1 MAWYSSP
8 HSITPLNGI
17 APMTTLRLHQI
28 TARENRAL
36 FERLVTHL
44 RETMMRRA
52 ARKALMQLDD
62 RSLKDI
68 GLSRSSLMSD
78 LF

>member
-1 MAWYSSP
+1 
-8 HSITPLNGI
+8 
-17 APMTTLRLHQI
+17 MTTLRLHEI

-44 RETMMRRA
+44 REKLKRRA
-52 ARKALMQLDD
+52 ARKALMLLDG